1 MNTIIKRS
9 NLMAAPEVTE
19 LDTPLYQRVGENLY
33 QLNIQTTAKQVKM
46 KSETDTDSDVQAE
59 IEALR
64 KKVDNVLSA
73 NDAMV
78 FKGVVNQNSDI
89 AAADYQAGWTYKV
102 GTAGT
107 YKGQKCEVGD
117 LIVCIKDYASPGAN
131 ADWTVIQ
138 TNIDGAVTGPESAA
152 DGNLPAFDG
161 ATGRIIRDST
171 LKTTDVSDAVAKKH
185 NHTNKTD
192 VLDKL
197 STQDGELLFNGKR
210 INDGL
215 VEVASTTS
223 IDSIPENLR
232 DGGLLIVNAG
242 A

>member
-138 TNIDGAVTGPESAA
+138 TNIDGA
-152 DGNLPAFDG
+152 
-161 ATGRIIRDST
+161 TGRIIRDST

>member
-1 MNTIIKRS
+1 
-9 NLMAAPEVTE
+9 MAVTE
-19 LDTPLYQRVGENLY
+19 LKTPLYQRVGENLY
-33 QLNIQTTAKQVKM
+33 LLNIQTTAEQVKM
-46 KSETDTDSDVQAE
+46 KDAEQGESSVQQE

-64 KKVDNVLSA
+64 EAVKNVLAA

-78 FKGVVNQNSDI
+78 FKGVVNQDSDI

-117 LIVCIKDYASPGAN
+117 LIVCIKDYADSA
-131 ADWTVIQ
+131 ADSDWTVVQ
-138 TNIDGAVTGPESAA
+138 TNIDGAVTGPESAVSE
-152 DGNLPAFDG
+152 NLASFDG
-161 ATGRIIRDST
+161 ATGRIIKDSA
-171 LKTTDVSDAVAKKH
+171 LKTADVSDAVAKKH
-185 NHTNKTD
+185 EHANKTD

-197 STQDGELLFNGKR
+197 STQDGELLFDGKR

-223 IDSIPENLR
+223 IDTIPDNLR

>member
-1 MNTIIKRS
+1 
-9 NLMAAPEVTE
+9 MAAPNVTE
-19 LDTPLYQRVGENLY
+19 LNTPLYQRVGENLY
-33 QLNIQTTAKQVKM
+33 QLNIQTTAEQVKM
-46 KSETDTDSDVQAE
+46 KDAEQGESSVQQE

-64 KKVDNVLSA
+64 EAVKNVLAA

-78 FKGVVNQNSDI
+78 FKGVVNQDSDI

-117 LIVCIKDYASPGAN
+117 LIVCVKDHADSA
-131 ADWTVIQ
+131 ADSDWTVVQ
-138 TNIDGAVTGPESAA
+138 TNIDGAVTGPESAVSE
-152 DGNLPAFDG
+152 NLASFDG
-161 ATGRIIRDST
+161 ATGRIIKDSA
-171 LKTTDVSDAVAKKH
+171 LKTADVFDAVAKKH
-185 NHTNKTD
+185 EHANKTN

-197 STQDGELLFNGKR
+197 STQDGELLFDGKR

-223 IDSIPENLR
+223 IDTIPDNLR

>member
-1 MNTIIKRS
+1 
-9 NLMAAPEVTE
+9 MAVTE
-19 LDTPLYQRVGENLY
+19 LKTPLYQRVGENLY
-33 QLNIQTTAKQVKM
+33 LLNIQTTAEQVKM
-46 KSETDTDSDVQAE
+46 KDAEQGESSVQQE

-64 KKVDNVLSA
+64 EAVKNVLAA

-78 FKGVVNQNSDI
+78 FKGVVNQDSDI

-117 LIVCIKDYASPGAN
+117 LIVCIKDYADPAADS
-131 ADWTVIQ
+131 DWTVVQ
-138 TNIDGAVTGPESAA
+138 TNIDGAVTGPESAVSE
-152 DGNLPAFDG
+152 NLASFDG
-161 ATGRIIRDST
+161 ATGRIIKDSA
-171 LKTTDVSDAVAKKH
+171 LKTADVSDAVAKKH
-185 NHTNKTD
+185 EHANKTN

-197 STQDGELLFNGKR
+197 STQDGELLFDGKR

-223 IDSIPENLR
+223 IDTIPDNLR

>member
-1 MNTIIKRS
+1 
-9 NLMAAPEVTE
+9 MAAPEVTE
-19 LDTPLYQRVGENLY
+19 LNTPLYQRVGENLY
-33 QLNIQTTAKQVKM
+33 QLHVQTTAEQVKM
-46 KSETDTDSDVQAE
+46 KNAEQGDSSVQQE
-59 IEALR
+59 IETLR
-64 KKVDNVLSA
+64 EKLDNILSA
-73 NDAMV
+73 SDAMV
-78 FKGVVNQNSDI
+78 FKGVVNQDSDI

-138 TNIDGAVTGPESAA
+138 TNIDGAVTGPESAVSE
-152 DGNLPAFDG
+152 NLASFDG
-161 ATGRIIRDST
+161 ATGRIIKDSA
-171 LKTTDVSDAVAKKH
+171 LKKKDVSDAVAKKH
-185 NHTNKTD
+185 NHTNKTA

-197 STQDGELLFNGKR
+197 STQNGELLFGGKR

>member
-19 LDTPLYQRVGENLY
+19 LNTPLYQRVGESLY
-33 QLNIQTTAKQVKM
+33 QLHVQTTAEQVKM
-46 KSETDTDSDVQAE
+46 KNAEQGDSSVQQE
-59 IEALR
+59 IETLR
-64 KKVDNVLSA
+64 GKLDNILSA
-73 NDAMV
+73 SDAMV
-78 FKGVVNQNSDI
+78 FKGVVNQDSDI

-117 LIVCIKDYASPGAN
+117 LIVCVKDHADSA
-131 ADWTVIQ
+131 ADSDWTVVQ

-161 ATGRIIRDST
+161 ATGRIIRDSALRT
-171 LKTTDVSDAVAKKH
+171 ADVSDAVAKKH
-185 NHTNKTD
+185 EHANKTD

-197 STQDGELLFNGKR
+197 STQDGELLFDGKR

-223 IDSIPENLR
+223 IDTIPDNLR

>member
-1 MNTIIKRS
+1 
-9 NLMAAPEVTE
+9 MAAPEVTE
-19 LDTPLYQRVGENLY
+19 LNTPLYQRVGENLY
-33 QLNIQTTAKQVKM
+33 QLHVQTTAEQVKM
-46 KSETDTDSDVQAE
+46 KNAEQGDSSVQQE
-59 IEALR
+59 IETLR
-64 KKVDNVLSA
+64 GKLDNILSA
-73 NDAMV
+73 SDAMV
-78 FKGVVNQNSDI
+78 FKGVVNQDSDI

-117 LIVCIKDYASPGAN
+117 LIVCVKDHADSA
-131 ADWTVIQ
+131 ADSDWTVVQ

-161 ATGRIIRDST
+161 ATGRIIRDSALRT
-171 LKTTDVSDAVAKKH
+171 ADVSDAVTKKH
-185 NHTNKTD
+185 EHANRTD

-197 STQDGELLFNGKR
+197 STQDGELLFDGKR

-215 VEVASTTS
+215 VEVASAAN
-223 IDSIPENLR
+223 IDAIPENLR
-232 DGGLLIVNAG
+232 DGGLLIIAPALG

>member
-1 MNTIIKRS
+1 
-9 NLMAAPEVTE
+9 MAVTE
-19 LDTPLYQRVGENLY
+19 LNTPLYQRVGENLY
-33 QLNIQTTAKQVKM
+33 QLNIQTTAEQVKM
-46 KSETDTDSDVQAE
+46 KDAEQGESSVQQE

-64 KKVDNVLSA
+64 EAVKNVLAA

-78 FKGVVNQNSDI
+78 FKGVVNQDSDI

-117 LIVCIKDYASPGAN
+117 LIVCIKDYADSPADS
-131 ADWTVIQ
+131 DWTVVQ
-138 TNIDGAVTGPESAA
+138 TNIDGAVTGPESAVSE
-152 DGNLPAFDG
+152 NLASFDG
-161 ATGRIIRDST
+161 ATGRIIKDSA
-171 LKTTDVSDAVAKKH
+171 LKTADVSDAVAKKH
-185 NHTNKTD
+185 EHANKTD

-197 STQDGELLFNGKR
+197 STQDGELLFDGKR

-223 IDSIPENLR
+223 IDTIPDNLR
-232 DGGLLIVNAG
+232 DGGLLIIAPALG